1 MDRKTNAV
9 VIAGLF
15 ALAIAA
21 GAWLKMYYVRE
32 DNAGCLLWNTN
43 EAYLFMDVHPR
54 GYHFTYL
61 EYPSVVFKEYFNA
74 PPFPN
79 DQSVSV
85 VVLRVTHSGVERH
98 EVRIAGESANA
109 PDFYTTFG
117 DDIYANCQGVLC
129 RWTGTRF
136 EAATEEERGRLDGIN
151 RLSALEFANREG
163 WYKREVG
170 QTASDYQFSVDVGTQ
185 VRLLIKAGNVYSS
198 AYDSPTVDLL
208 RPGQSAERIWYLD
221 GAPRRVSKS
230 EYKSVFGKR

>member
-1 MDRKTNAV
+1 MCKKTNAV

-21 GAWLKMYYVRE
+21 GVWSKIYYVRE
-32 DNAGCLLWNTN
+32 DNSGCILWNTN
-43 EAYLFMDVHPR
+43 EAYLFMNVHPR

-61 EYPSVVFKEYFNA
+61 EYPLVVVKEYFNA

-85 VVLRVTHSGVERH
+85 VVLRVTPSAVERH
-98 EVRIAGESANA
+98 EVRIGGETANA

-129 RWTGTRF
+129 RWAGTSF

-151 RLSALEFANREG
+151 HLSTLEFADREG

-170 QTASDYQFSVDVGTQ
+170 QAASDYQFSVDVGT
-185 VRLLIKAGNVYSS
+185 RLKFLVKAGNVFRSG
-198 AYDSPTVDLL
+198 YDSPTVDLL
-208 RPGQSAERIWYLD
+208 RPGQALERIWYLD
-221 GAPRRVSKS
+221 GAPRKVSKA